1 MARACASYR
10 APGKESGT
18 LFRFQVSCVVYDLS
32 VRYEVYEQSI
42 YDLKE
47 MLWRRLVISDDGS
60 TGYITHD
67 IDDNGVDAVRSIFT
81 PSLRLGS
88 ISPRTSQWLEA
99 ILSRANDPGLA
110 MSPKCEFNPSSIS

>member
-1 MARACASYR
+1 
-10 APGKESGT
+10 
-18 LFRFQVSCVVYDLS
+18 VVYDLS

-60 TGYITHD
+60 TDYITHD
-67 IDDNGVDAVRSIFT
+67 IDNDGVDAVRSIFT

-88 ISPRTSQWLEA
+88 ISISPRTSDWLEA

-110 MSPKCEFNPSSIS
+110 MSPKCEFNPSSMS